1 MSIAPT
7 LKKLLEISWFFNGAS
22 RLEEELE
29 PSVYPILHDKWVK
42 RDFSH
47 FEAPDYGTT
56 RAWLPSKIYV
66 KNGAFKL
73 RILILHPKNWPSTLC
88 KRGA

>member
-1 MSIAPT
+1 MFNPLMSIAPT

-56 RAWLPSKIYV
+56 SAAWLPSKIYG
-66 KNGAFKL
+66 KN
-73 RILILHPKNWPSTLC
+73 LC
-88 KRGA
+88 LNYARRCNTAP